1 MKPPALCRLTLSPR
15 TYAAALCLGLLFAA
29 PCLKAQPAA
38 AAPIFDATH
47 LRETADL
54 DSAAWLVHAGDDP
67 AYARPDFDDSHWTPV
82 DMHKSLK
89 TTFPNSHPEV
99 VWYRLR
105 IKVPPDQTGLSLEAY
120 NISYAFEIYANGQ
133 RILQSGQVAPFMSY
147 TDGARLL
154 VRIPDAQ
161 VATGTVI
168 IAERVYIPPLGWDG
182 LENRP
187 SISNLTLGQ
196 KNTLREH
203 IWLTIIGQNL
213 LNWINQFAGLGLPHA
228 V

>member
-1 MKPPALCRLTLSPR
+1 MKLSPFCCVTPSQR
-15 TYAAALCLGLLFAA
+15 TLIAAACLGLLFAA
-29 PCLKAQPAA
+29 PCLNAQSKAPPKTQQAA

-47 LRETADL
+47 LHGPTSL
-54 DSAAWLVHAGDDP
+54 DDAAWLVHGGDDP

-82 DMHKSLK
+82 DMRKSLK

-105 IKVPPDQTGLSLEAY
+105 IKVPLDQTGLSLEAY
-120 NISYAFEIYANGQ
+120 EVSFAFEIYANGQ

-168 IAERVYIPPLGWDG
+168 IAERVHLSTLDWDMPHPG
-182 LENRP
+182 GGSPR
-187 SISNLTLGQ
+187 LGQ
-196 KNTLREH
+196 ENALREH
-203 IWLTIIGQNL
+203 IWLISIGQKSL
-213 LNWINQFAGLGLPHA
+213 KQLDAQA
-228 V
+228 